1 MASHNRSRERGRS
14 ESMDSN
20 EQTRRQFCA
29 RTCQLASVLALGGA
43 LAATLESCGGGS
55 SPTSPGGGLGGASAL
70 PTVSG
75 TLSGSTITVT
85 VTGTALASTGT
96 LALVQTTGGDVL
108 VARTAADTFVAL
120 SAGCTHQACE
130 ITGFSGQDYVCPCH
144 GSRFDSSGRVV
155 NGPAVTPLP
164 QFQTQFN
171 NDVLTITA

>member
-1 MASHNRSRERGRS
+1 MGVERM
-14 ESMDSN
+14 MDSN
-20 EQTRRQFCA
+20 EQTRRRFCV
-29 RTCQLASVLALGGA
+29 RTCQVASILALGGA
-43 LAATLESCGGGS
+43 IAATLESCGGGGG
-55 SPTSPGGGLGGASAL
+55 SPTSPGGLGGVSAL

-85 VTGTALASTGT
+85 VTGTALATTGT
-96 LALVQTTGGDVL
+96 LALVRTGGGDVL
-108 VARTAADTFVAL
+108 VARTADTSFVAV

-130 ITGFSGQDYVCPCH
+130 ITGFSGQNYVCPCH
-144 GSRFDSSGRVV
+144 GSRFDTSGRVV

>member
-1 MASHNRSRERGRS
+1 
-14 ESMDSN
+14 MDSN

-29 RTCQLASVLALGGA
+29 RTCQLLALGGA
-43 LAATLESCGGGS
+43 VAATLESCGGGG
-55 SPTSPGGGLGGASAL
+55 SPTSPGGLGGASAL

-96 LALVQTTGGDVL
+96 LALVTTAGGDVL

-130 ITGFSGQDYVCPCH
+130 ITGFSGQNYVCPCH
-144 GSRFDSSGRVV
+144 GSRFDTSGRVV

-164 QFQTQFN
+164 QFQAQFS

>member
-1 MASHNRSRERGRS
+1 
-14 ESMDSN
+14 MDSN

-29 RTCQLASVLALGGA
+29 RTCQVASILALGGA

-55 SPTSPGGGLGGASAL
+55 GSPTSPSGGVSSL

-75 TLSGSTITVT
+75 TLSGSTITVNS
-85 VTGTALASTGT
+85 VAGTALATTGT
-96 LALVQTTGGDVL
+96 LALVTTAGGDVL

-120 SAGCTHQACE
+120 SAGCTHQRCE
-130 ITGFSGQDYVCPCH
+130 ITGYSGQDYVCPCH
-144 GSRFDSSGRVV
+144 GSRFDTSGKVV

-164 QFQTQFN
+164 QFQTQFS